1 MTSYIVRA
9 RVREATL
16 NDTDAFGHAPFGQ
29 FEPSVG
35 VEPIFFRVKLREAG
49 RR

>member
-1 MTSYIVRA
+1 MTSYILRA

-16 NDTDAFGHAPFGQ
+16 NDTDAFGHAPMGA
-29 FEPSVG
+29 FEPG
-35 VEPIFFRVKLREAG
+35 RGPEPIFFRVKLREAG